1 MGRLARNMWR
11 PRPVDSIIIGAAGGR
26 VNIFIFL
33 QPSFSKGEH
42 LNTHLHFMLENAE
55 ASLDIIWENSHCGA
69 QFSNEAAFTSP
80 TVKSDKQSSEMK
92 CNVVSLPAF
101 LTQ

>member
-42 LNTHLHFMLENAE
+42 FNTHLHFMLENAE

-69 QFSNEAAFTSP
+69 QFPECSCFHISDSKVRQAKFRNE
-80 TVKSDKQSSEMK
+80 M
-92 CNVVSLPAF
+92 
-101 LTQ
+101 